1 MSLAG
6 TVYQQQYI
14 AQKSDIEYKIMLI
27 NQAKLS
33 LTSSMDDLLNVG
45 TDLDPSNPMVKQL
58 EARKERLHQLEKKL
72 DMQLAM
78 YQKQLSQIEQNMGSL
93 K

>member
-14 AQKSDIEYKIMLI
+14 AQKSEIEYKIMSI

-33 LTSSMDDLLNVG
+33 LTTSMDDLLNVG
-45 TDLDPSNPMVKQL
+45 TDLEPDNPVVKQL

-72 DMQLAM
+72 DMQLAL
-78 YQKQLSQIEQNMGSL
+78 YQKQLQQINENMGSI